1 MPRPDAAATRQ
12 RLLDSG
18 SELARTKSLATLT
31 VDEVVAHAGCAK
43 GTFFTHFQT
52 RAEFFVALHRA
63 FHERVAA
70 SVQDA
75 IADIEPGL
83 PRLVQGSL
91 AYLDACRR
99 EHAVKSLLV
108 EARWLPEISAEVHR
122 QNARF
127 DELAAVNF
135 LAAGWPSPKQAA
147 RLWVA
152 LVAEVALAEAESSR
166 RLPNFRR
173 QLTLFLHLPEPI
185 PPRSD

>member
-1 MPRPDAAATRQ
+1 MPRPDAAQTRQ

-18 SELARTKSLATLT
+18 AELAGTKSLATLT

-63 FHERVAA
+63 FHERVAT
-70 SVQDA
+70 SVQGA
-75 IADIEPGL
+75 IAGSEPGL
-83 PRLVQGSL
+83 PRLLRGSL

-99 EHAVKSLLV
+99 EHTVKSLLV

-127 DELAAVNF
+127 DSLATVNF
-135 LAAGWPSPKQAA
+135 EAARWPSPKQAA

-152 LVAEVALAEAESSR
+152 LVAEAALAEAEASR
-166 RLPNFRR
+166 RLPAFRR
-173 QLTLFLHLPEPI
+173 QLPIFLGVEPD
-185 PPRSD
+185 SAATD